1 MDIDPDKAL
10 TFIEFVVERHKIW
23 ERRQAGSPQPWTNDQ
38 TLATRKF
45 TNVFRVL
52 DPGSQFVL
60 TDLLEPDLSDIDLLA
75 RLFLY
80 RYTNLPATWLHMRD
94 KLGRYPVAKDM
105 NEKLVD
111 IIKAKDGN
119 VFSGAYMII
128 PQPGKSGDKVTMV
141 VELARRMVTSGI
153 AKRVLATSNRQDQH
167 AILMELYG
175 VGSFLAQ
182 QVLTDWGYCR
192 PPDLENTFV
201 APGPGSWKGAR
212 ELAGEK
218 SNTVEVIYWARDT
231 LLQQDECPRLDFHE
245 LSLMDVQNCLC
256 EFSKYVKGPR
266 ANVYK
271 PAHPG
276 PQPPPVLPS
285 HWSSQ

>member
-23 ERRQAGSPQPWTNDQ
+23 EARQRGDEQPWTSDE

-60 TDLLEPDLSDIDLLA
+60 TDLLEPGINDVDLLA

-94 KLGRYPVAKDM
+94 KLGRYPLARDM
-105 NEKLVD
+105 NSSLVD

-141 VELARRMVTSGI
+141 VELAARLVDDGI
-153 AKRVLATSNRQDQH
+153 AARVLASKKRQEQH
-167 AILMELYG
+167 SILMEMYG
-175 VGSFLAQ
+175 VGAFLAQ

-192 PPDLENTFV
+192 PPDLENSFV

-218 SNTVEVIYWARDT
+218 SDTVEVIRWAHET
-231 LLQQDECPRLDFHE
+231 MIQQYDCPKLGQRLP
-245 LSLMDVQNCLC
+245 SLMDIQNCLC
-256 EFSKYVKGPR
+256 EFSKYVRGPR

-276 PQPPPVLPS
+276 PQPAPSLPN